1 MSNIVY
7 HGKHL
12 TLFNIAKYMLGYEK
26 ITKDVHKEWCDNL
39 EEVIKTRKRIM
50 RLKPRGTYK
59 TTIYDV
65 SFVIDRLLDDYVK
78 HDGKFTLRILIT
90 SATNDLAEQILS
102 EIKEQLTKNENI
114 KQFFTDFGNDNP
126 ISRDNQQEVVLNPRI
141 VKKEPNL
148 KARGALAALTSE
160 HYDIIILDDVCFD
173 DKTEVLTNNG
183 WKLFK
188 DLDKG
193 VDLVATLNPETD
205 EIEYQKPIRYIE
217 KDYKGEMIG
226 VNHPTIDF
234 LVTPDHNMYFKRNIS
249 KNYKIEKVDDIYGMC
264 GHFKKNGVWKGVNKE
279 KIVLNEVRYRNNFIE
294 NRKEIDMG
302 DFLEFLGFFIADGSV
317 SSRFG
322 INFNCVSLSQSEK
335 VNSDKCVL
343 IREILNKL
351 PYKYIERKNKDGVI
365 DFRIHSSQL
374 ANFVSQCGLKAR
386 EKKIPAFVKELS
398 PILIRRFLDGFHMGD
413 GSYNNHG
420 SKCYYTSSKQLADDI
435 QELIIKVGST
445 ANVNSR
451 ITNTVNPTGKKYR
464 TTTYNLTEFNL
475 GRCEPFVSKK
485 NWYKT
490 DYDGKVYCVEV
501 PNHVIYVR
509 RNGKGLNLGQCNTQD
524 RESVT
529 VREQKKRWYKDLISI
544 LEPDGL
550 LMVIGTRWS
559 DDEIYGEII
568 EQNPKIPEFMRYDI
582 EIDSIIDEN
591 GKPKY
596 PSIYDEQKIQALR
609 IEKGAVEFSSQYL
622 NQPLPSETQLFK
634 IDNLHYYTELKLPQ
648 ERAQNPYFKDCKHV
662 IYVDPALGNE
672 NDYCVIVVG
681 AIKDHVLY
689 VRDCWLSNTSPPN
702 VSIEKMVYY
711 YNFYNCEE
719 LGIETNGFQSLIS
732 QFLKDRNDKIKD
744 MRKRMKIKEIKN
756 QKRKR
761 IRIESVEPFVTSG
774 KVLFRD
780 DWTESYPE
788 LINQLVRY
796 PVHKHDDAPDALE
809 GLVRMTINRGS
820 TLIDKGTR
828 SKRKFMIGINRRH

>member
-7 HGKHL
+7 HGKRL

-234 LVTPDHNMYFKRNIS
+234 LVTPDHNMYFGDWKKDYSI
-249 KNYKIEKVDDIYGMC
+249 KKACDIYGKY
-264 GHFKKNGVWKGVNKE
+264 GYFKKNGVWKGKDTE
-279 KIVLNEVRYRNNFIE
+279 KIIFDYVKYKNNFSE
-294 NRKEIDMG
+294 SKKEIDMG
-302 DFLEFLGFFIADGSV
+302 DFLEFLGFYVAEGSV
-317 SSRFG
+317 SSRNG
-322 INFNCVSLSQSEK
+322 INFNCVCITQSDK
-335 VNSDKCVL
+335 VNHDVCIY
-343 IREILNKL
+343 IRDLLNKL
-351 PYKYIERKNKDGVI
+351 SYKFTEYKNKDGVI

-374 ANFVSQCGLKAR
+374 ANFVSQCGLKAV
-386 EKKIPAFVKELS
+386 KKKVPSFVKELS
-398 PILIRRFLDGFHMGD
+398 PTLIKRFLDGFYLGD
-413 GSYNNHG
+413 GTYNNNG
-420 SKCYYTSSKQLADDI
+420 SKIYCTSSKQLADDL
-435 QELIIKVGST
+435 QELIIKVGNT

-451 ITNTVNPTGKKYR
+451 ITNTINPTGKKYR
-464 TTTYNLTEFNL
+464 TKSYNLTEFKP
-475 GRCEPFVSKK
+475 RRHEAYVRKH

-501 PNHVIYVR
+501 PNHIIYVR
-509 RNGKGLNLGQCNTQD
+509 RNGKGLFLGQCNTQD

-582 EIDSIIDEN
+582 EIDSIIDAT

-596 PSIYDEQKIQALR
+596 PSIYNEQKIQALR

-622 NQPLPSETQLFK
+622 NQPLPSETQLFN
-634 IDNLHYYTELKLPQ
+634 IENMHYYTELKLPQ
-648 ERAQNPYFKDCKHV
+648 ERAQNPYFKDCRHV

-672 NDYCVIVVG
+672 NDYCVIIIG

-780 DWTESYPE
+780 DWTEAYPE

>member
-1 MSNIVY
+1 MSNIIY
-7 HGKHL
+7 HGKRL
-12 TLFNIAKYMLGYEK
+12 TLYNIAKYMLGYEK

-39 EEVIKTRKRIM
+39 EEAIKTHKRIM

-59 TTIYDV
+59 TTIYNV

-78 HDGKFTLRILIT
+78 HNGKFTLRILIT

-114 KQFFTDFGNDNP
+114 KQFFADFGNENP
-126 ISRDNQQEVVLNPRI
+126 ITRENQQEVVLNPRV

-160 HYDIIILDDVCFD
+160 HYDIIICDDVCFD

-193 VDLVATLNPETD
+193 VDLVATLNPDTN

-226 VNHPTIDF
+226 VKQKF
-234 LVTPDHNMYFKRNIS
+234 LDILTTPDHNYWFRRAAPIHD
-249 KNYKIEKVDDIYGMC
+249 YKLESAEEIYGLN
-264 GHFKKNGVWKGVNKE
+264 GYFQKSGVWKG
-279 KIVLNEVRYRNNFIE
+279 
-294 NRKEIDMG
+294 KEIDTFVLPEMVLG
-302 DFLEFLGFFIADGSV
+302 NGAKREEVKIKMDDFLAFLGWYISEGSV
-317 SSRFG
+317 SSRSG
-322 INFNCVSLSQSEK
+322 KNYNSVSICQSPTVNQEQCKIIEDLFKRLPFEYK
-335 VNSDKCVL
+335 V
-343 IREILNKL
+343 
-351 PYKYIERKNKDGVI
+351 YTHQDGN
-365 DFRIHSSQL
+365 RNYYTIHSTQL
-374 ANFVSQCGLKAR
+374 ATYLAQFGTKSFN
-386 EKKIPAFVKELS
+386 KKVPQFIKDLS
-398 PILIRRFLDGFHMGD
+398 PRQIDIFLNSYFLGD
-413 GSYNNHG
+413 GYLKYG
-420 SKCYYTSSKQLADDI
+420 YREYYTSSPYLANDL
-435 QELIIKVGST
+435 QELVLKI
-445 ANVNSR
+445 
-451 ITNTVNPTGKKYR
+451 
-464 TTTYNLTEFNL
+464 
-475 GRCEPFVSKK
+475 GRCASLSSRMRDNPFSKSKK
-485 NWYKT
+485 FRHRCYLVHELSPGTNETEVRKRHWYKT

-501 PNHVIYVR
+501 PNHILFVR
-509 RNGKGLNLGQCNTQD
+509 RNNKTVFLGNCNNAD
-524 RESVT
+524 RESAAI
-529 VREQKKRWYKDLISI
+529 REQKKRWYKDLISI

-559 DDEIYGEII
+559 DAELYGEII
-568 EQNPKIPEFMRYDI
+568 EQNPKLPEFMRYDI
-582 EIDSIIDEN
+582 EIDSIIDEH

-596 PSIYDEQKIQALR
+596 PTIYNEQKIQALR

-634 IDNLHYYTELKLPQ
+634 IENLHFYTELKSPQ
-648 ERAQNPYFKDCKHV
+648 ERAQNPYFKGCKHV
-662 IYVDPALGNE
+662 IYVDPALGNK

-732 QFLKDRNDKIKD
+732 QYLKERNDKIKD

-756 QKRKR
+756 QKKKR

-780 DWTESYPE
+780 DWIEAYPE

-809 GLVRMTINRGS
+809 GLVRMTINKSAVFKEKGKRG
-820 TLIDKGTR
+820 
-828 SKRKFMIGINRRH
+828 KRKFMIGINRR

>member
-7 HGKHL
+7 HGKRL

-26 ITKDVHKEWCDNL
+26 ITEDVHKEWCDNL
-39 EEVIKTRKRIM
+39 EEAIKTHKRIM

-59 TTIYDV
+59 TTIYNV

-114 KQFFTDFGNDNP
+114 KQFFADFGNDNP
-126 ISRDNQQEVVLNPRI
+126 ITRENQQEIILNPRI
-141 VKKEPNL
+141 IKKEPNL
-148 KARGALAALTSE
+148 KARGALSAMTSE
-160 HYDIIILDDVCFD
+160 HYDIIICDDVCYD
-173 DKTEVLTNNG
+173 DKTEILTDNG

-188 DLDKG
+188 DLEKG
-193 VDLVATLNPETD
+193 VDLVATLNPNTN

-234 LVTPDHNMYFKRNIS
+234 LVTPDHGMYFGNWKKEYSI
-249 KNYKIEKVDDIYGMC
+249 KKACDIYGKY
-264 GHFKKNGVWKGVNKE
+264 GFFKKNGIWKGVDKE
-279 KIVLNEVRYRNNFIE
+279 KIVFDEVRYKNNYTE
-294 NRKEIDMG
+294 EYVRK
-302 DFLEFLGFFIADGSV
+302 
-317 SSRFG
+317 
-322 INFNCVSLSQSEK
+322 
-335 VNSDKCVL
+335 
-343 IREILNKL
+343 
-351 PYKYIERKNKDGVI
+351 
-365 DFRIHSSQL
+365 H
-374 ANFVSQCGLKAR
+374 
-386 EKKIPAFVKELS
+386 
-398 PILIRRFLDGFHMGD
+398 
-413 GSYNNHG
+413 
-420 SKCYYTSSKQLADDI
+420 
-435 QELIIKVGST
+435 
-445 ANVNSR
+445 
-451 ITNTVNPTGKKYR
+451 
-464 TTTYNLTEFNL
+464 
-475 GRCEPFVSKK
+475 

-490 DYDGKVYCVEV
+490 NYDGKVYCVEV
-501 PNHVIYVR
+501 PNHIIYVR
-509 RNGKGLNLGQCNTQD
+509 RNGKGLFLGNCNNAD
-524 RESVT
+524 RESAAI
-529 VREQKKRWYKDLISI
+529 REQKKRWYKDLISI

-559 DDEIYGEII
+559 DAELYGEII
-568 EQNPKIPEFMRYDI
+568 EQNPKLPDFMRYDI
-582 EIDSIIDEN
+582 EIDSIIDEH

-596 PSIYDEQKIQALR
+596 PTIYDENKIKALR

-622 NQPLPSETQLFK
+622 NQPLPSETQLFN
-634 IDNLHYYTELKLPQ
+634 IENMHFYTELKRPQ
-648 ERAQNPYFKDCKHV
+648 ERAQNPFFKDCKHV

-672 NDYCVIVVG
+672 NDFCVIIVG

-732 QFLKDRNDKIKD
+732 QYLKERNDKIKD

-780 DWTESYPE
+780 DWTEAYPE

-809 GLVRMTINRGS
+809 GLVRMTINKSAVFKEKGKRG
-820 TLIDKGTR
+820 
-828 SKRKFMIGINRRH
+828 KRKFMIGINRR